1 MMKPQPVAWI
11 VGSLVLFLNTG
22 SVRAAAC
29 GGPTGASYYVSPSGS
44 DTNPCSATNPCRE
57 IRQALTLV
65 HPDDIVHVADGLY
78 LGFTAQSIIGGAG
91 SPITIL
97 AQGTNVYVQATT
109 DRSDNRDN
117 ILITFCQYMVIDGLN
132 STNAPRSGMRIDTSP
147 NITVRNGHFGSNTTW
162 GIFTDFSDDTLLENN
177 ECYSSQQQHG
187 IYISNSSQRPILRDN
202 RCHDNAGAGIHM
214 NADASQGG
222 IGLTTNAIVENN
234 IIYNNGTLGGAGI
247 NMDGVQ
253 FSIVRNNILYNN
265 HASGVALFQID
276 GAQGPTGDLVAHN
289 TIDQAADGRWAIEV
303 ASSVGLNTLRNN
315 ILNNRNPSH
324 GGVDYQTA
332 ADASNTDS
340 DYNIFGGTCDVTTN
354 DGDTLFSVAQWQA
367 LGHEPHSFCANISNV
382 VVNPLVDYHLKTNS
396 PAIDAGL
403 TLTNVTT
410 DSEWL
415 TRPAGKS
422 SDIGAYEFGAIL
434 APPSV
439 SFQFIGPDACI
450 SFPTLITKIYQVQS
464 ADDLLTGFSN
474 VLTDNVAGTGDSF
487 FITDSGA
494 ASKLQ
499 RFYRVRVGP

>member
-11 VGSLVLFLNTG
+11 VWSLVLFLNTS
-22 SVRAAAC
+22 SVRAATC

-44 DTNPCSATNPCRE
+44 DTNPCSAANPCRE

-65 HPDDIVHVADGLY
+65 HPGDIVHVADGLY
-78 LGFTAQSIIGGAG
+78 RGFTAESIIGSAV
-91 SPITIL
+91 SPIMIR
-97 AQGTNVYVQATT
+97 AQGTNAYVQATT

-177 ECYSSQQQHG
+177 ECYASQQQHG
-187 IYISNSSQRPILRDN
+187 IYVSNSSQRPILRNN
-202 RCHDNAGAGIHM
+202 RCHDNVEAGIHM
-214 NADASQGG
+214 NADATQGG
-222 IGLTTNAIVENN
+222 IGLITNALVENN

-253 FSIVRNNILYNN
+253 FSIVRNNVLYNN
-265 HASGVALFQID
+265 HATGIALFQID
-276 GAQGPTGDLVAHN
+276 GAQGPRGDLIAHN
-289 TIDQAADGRWAIEV
+289 TVDQAVNGRWAVEV
-303 ASSVGLNTLRNN
+303 ASSVGPNTLRNN
-315 ILNNRNPSH
+315 ILNNRNPGH
-324 GGVDYQTA
+324 GGIDYQTA
-332 ADASNTDS
+332 ADAANTDS

-354 DGDTLFSVAQWQA
+354 DGDSLFTLTQWQA

-382 VVNPLVDYHLKTNS
+382 VVNPLADYHLKTSS
-396 PAIDAGL
+396 PAIDAGV

-410 DSEWL
+410 DNEWR

-434 APPSV
+434 TPPPV
-439 SFQFIGPDACI
+439 SLQFIGSDACI
-450 SFPTLITKIYQVQS
+450 SFPTLITKTYRVES
-464 ADDLLTGFSN
+464 ADDLGSGFSN
-474 VLTDNVAGTGDSF
+474 VLTDNVAGTGDF
-487 FITDSGA
+487 FFTADSGA
-494 ASKLQ
+494 ASRPH